1 MEPQAPLRGDVGDPA
16 EVVDE
21 PAVRGAAGGDDG
33 EDVVRV
39 LGVVERSV
47 ERFTGE
53 TSLLVGRDDDHPRV
67 HHAGGCCDGRMRGI
81 AHGHR

>member
-1 MEPQAPLRGDVGDPA
+1 MEPQAPLRGDIGDPA

-21 PAVRGAAGGDDG
+21 PAVRGAGGGDHG

-47 ERFTGE
+47 ERFSGE
-53 TSLLVGRDDDHPRV
+53 TSLVVSRDDDHPHV
-67 HHAGGCCDGRMRGI
+67 HHAGGCCDG
-81 AHGHR
+81 